1 MVRGRL
7 RVAAKPPLRHSQK
20 PQLRSPRGKRPTT
33 PGRHLA
39 SASQVQPPR
48 PSRSPAQS
56 RKKQTPRQGL
66 SQLPEGFHGTLRI
79 PKETTPIN
87 RAVHAKKI
95 FLNIDDFMENLRRRG
110 LPTESLAHPNIIPIR
125 NVKEEKQVQVL
136 QGRLKTQVE
145 IIAINAQL
153 VAKFDLISGGAC
165 SSSKEQSLV
174 L

>member
-1 MVRGRL
+1 MRGRL
-7 RVAAKPPLRHSQK
+7 RVAAKPPLRQSQQ
-20 PQLRSPRGKRPTT
+20 PQLRSPRGKKPTK

-48 PSRSPAQS
+48 PPRSPAQS
-56 RKKQTPRQGL
+56 RKKQTPSQGL

-125 NVKEEKQVQVL
+125 NVKEKQVQVL

-153 VAKFDLISGGAC
+153 VATFDLISGAC
-165 SSSKEQSLV
+165 SSSKEQSFV
-174 L
+174 

>member
-7 RVAAKPPLRHSQK
+7 RVAAKPPLRHSQQ
-20 PQLRSPRGKRPTT
+20 PQLRSPRGKNPTK

-39 SASQVQPPR
+39 SASQDQPPR
-48 PSRSPAQS
+48 PSRSPTQS

-125 NVKEEKQVQVL
+125 NVKEKQVQVL

-145 IIAINAQL
+145 IIAINTQL
-153 VAKFDLISGGAC
+153 VAKFDLISGAR
-165 SSSKEQSLV
+165 SSSKEQSFV
-174 L
+174 

>member
-1 MVRGRL
+1 M
-7 RVAAKPPLRHSQK
+7 AAKPPLRQSQQ
-20 PQLRSPRGKRPTT
+20 PQLRSPRGKKPTK

-48 PSRSPAQS
+48 PSRSPANS
-56 RKKQTPRQGL
+56 RKKQTPRQG
-66 SQLPEGFHGTLRI
+66 LPEGFHGTLRI

-125 NVKEEKQVQVL
+125 NVKEKQVQVL

-153 VAKFDLISGGAC
+153 VATFDLISGAC
-165 SSSKEQSLV
+165 SSSKEQSFV
-174 L
+174 

>member
-1 MVRGRL
+1 M
-7 RVAAKPPLRHSQK
+7 PPLGHSRQ
-20 PQLRSPRGKRPTT
+20 PQLRSPRGKKPTK

-66 SQLPEGFHGTLRI
+66 PEGFHGTLRI
-79 PKETTPIN
+79 SKETTPIN

-125 NVKEEKQVQVL
+125 NVKEKQVEVL

-153 VAKFDLISGGAC
+153 VATIDLISGAC
-165 SSSKEQSLV
+165 SSSKEQSFV
-174 L
+174 

>member
-1 MVRGRL
+1 MRGRL
-7 RVAAKPPLRHSQK
+7 RVAAKPPLGHSRQ
-20 PQLRSPRGKRPTT
+20 PQLRSPRGKKPTK

-48 PSRSPAQS
+48 PSRSPANS

-110 LPTESLAHPNIIPIR
+110 LLTESLAHPNIIPIR
-125 NVKEEKQVQVL
+125 NVKEKQVQVL

-145 IIAINAQL
+145 IIAINTQL
-153 VAKFDLISGGAC
+153 VAKFDLISGAC
-165 SSSKEQSLV
+165 SSSKEQSFV
-174 L
+174 

>member
-20 PQLRSPRGKRPTT
+20 PQLRSPRGKKPTK

-56 RKKQTPRQGL
+56 RKKQTPRQG
-66 SQLPEGFHGTLRI
+66 LPEGFHGTLRI

-125 NVKEEKQVQVL
+125 NVKEKQVQVL

-153 VAKFDLISGGAC
+153 VATFDLISGAC
-165 SSSKEQSLV
+165 SSSKEQSFV
-174 L
+174 

>member
-1 MVRGRL
+1 M
-7 RVAAKPPLRHSQK
+7 AAKPPLRHSQQ
-20 PQLRSPRGKRPTT
+20 PQLRSPRGKKPTK

-39 SASQVQPPR
+39 SASQAQPPR
-48 PSRSPAQS
+48 PSRSPAKS
-56 RKKQTPRQGL
+56 RKKQTPRQG
-66 SQLPEGFHGTLRI
+66 LPEGFHGTLRI

-125 NVKEEKQVQVL
+125 NVKEKQVQVL

-153 VAKFDLISGGAC
+153 VATFDLISGAC
-165 SSSKEQSLV
+165 SSSKEQSFV
-174 L
+174 

>member
-1 MVRGRL
+1 MERVVRGRL

-20 PQLRSPRGKRPTT
+20 PQLRSPRGEKPTK

-39 SASQVQPPR
+39 SASQAQPPR

-110 LPTESLAHPNIIPIR
+110 LSTESLAHPNIIPIR
-125 NVKEEKQVQVL
+125 NVKEKQVQVL

-153 VAKFDLISGGAC
+153 VATFDLISGAC
-165 SSSKEQSLV
+165 NSSKAQSSV
-174 L
+174 